1 MRKKLVLSVI
11 AGASIA
17 FAPAATFGAP
27 TRTPPS
33 SGDITPSAL
42 TGQPGVECDDG
53 TPPGNSG
60 EAHGNAPVVG
70 SPFFDGTSVSGSHYA
85 GEQAGIN
92 DKNSASVS
100 QYDIACFRG
109 PDRPQ

>member
-1 MRKKLVLSVI
+1 MNRSLGFLFASAI
-11 AGASIA
+11 AI
-17 FAPAATFGAP
+17 AP
-27 TRTPPS
+27 TGTLAGPTHTPPG
-33 SGDITPSAL
+33 SGAITPNAT

-53 TPPGNSG
+53 TPPGNAGEVHGSSG
-60 EAHGNAPVVG
+60 RLPG
-70 SPFFDGTSVSGSHYA
+70 SPFVEGDSVSGTHYA

-100 QYDIACFRG
+100 QYDIACFAG

>member
-1 MRKKLVLSVI
+1 MMKHTLALV
-11 AGASIA
+11 GAVSMLA
-17 FAPAATFGAP
+17 APATLARP
-27 TRTPPS
+27 TSTPPS
-33 SGDITPSAL
+33 SGDISPSAT

-60 EAHGNAPVVG
+60 EDLGNPDVNG
-70 SPFFDGTSVSGSHYA
+70 SPFGEGTSVSGSHYA
-85 GEQAGIN
+85 GEQPGIN

-109 PDRPQ
+109 PDRPE